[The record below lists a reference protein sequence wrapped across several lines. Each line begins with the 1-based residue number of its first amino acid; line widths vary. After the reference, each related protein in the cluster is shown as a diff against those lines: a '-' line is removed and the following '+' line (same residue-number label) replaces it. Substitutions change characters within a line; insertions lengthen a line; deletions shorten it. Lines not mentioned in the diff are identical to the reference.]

1 MKEFLKNRRIRRRRD
16 ENRVPVKKMRTNL
29 VQTVTEV
36 IEGERKC
43 KLHKSSFS
51 SKMHFKNDV

>member
-1 MKEFLKNRRIRRRRD
+1 MKEFLKNRRIKRRRD
-16 ENRVPVKKMRTNL
+16 ENKVPVKKMRMNL

-43 KLHKSSFS
+43 KLHE
-51 SKMHFKNDV
+51 SKCI